1 MFYKIKVSRESN
13 PPKTVIAS
21 GNNAQQAIKA
31 AASDLRAEGITD
43 ARGIEVISQ
52 FNDLRDCLNDEE
64 TK

>member
-1 MFYKIKVSRESN
+1 VFYKVKVSRESN

-21 GNNAQQAIKA
+21 GNNAQQAIKN

-52 FNDLRDCLNDEE
+52 FNDLRDCLND
-64 TK
+64 

>member
-1 MFYKIKVSRESN
+1 VFYKIKVSRESN